1 MQTLSAPIFA
11 FGGSH
16 QLSADDSHV
25 RNGFAGLS
33 FVLSGPGVTAEA
45 GRLPVRGD
53 LAHIRLA
60 GRYFVP
66 HYVVPMPRSVAGG
79 TAVLRKA
86 ASDDAEPMETL
97 AGGTVFNVLDMAGSW
112 AWGQVGEDGF
122 VGYLPLAALEPP
134 A

>member
-1 MQTLSAPIFA
+1 MHQLSAPIFA

-66 HYVVPMPRSVAGG
+66 HYVVPMPRTVVDAG
-79 TAVLRKA
+79 AILRKSA
-86 ASDDAEPMETL
+86 VEEAEPVQML
-97 AGGTVFNVLDMAGSW
+97 AGGTVFNVLDMAGNW

-122 VGYLPLAALEPP
+122 VGYLPLAVLEP
-134 A
+134 AA

>member
-1 MQTLSAPIFA
+1 MQQLSAPIFA
-11 FGGSH
+11 FGGGH
-16 QLSADDSHV
+16 QLSAYDSHV

-45 GRLPVRGD
+45 GRLPLRGD

-66 HYVVPMPRSVAGG
+66 HYVVPMRRNVTGG
-79 TAVLRKA
+79 DVILRKA
-86 ASDDAEPMETL
+86 ASDDAEPMEML
-97 AGGTVFNVLDMAGSW
+97 AGGTVFNVLDMAGNW

-122 VGYLPLAALEPP
+122 VGYLPLAALDPP